1 MAVTDNTALLRA
13 RCKMIKTRQNALK
26 SKEGKDNPEPIPPD
40 PLEAPT
46 PSKLLENSNNFRLFA
61 SQARDILRNISELRN
76 LVLSKRRDYLLCS
89 VGGHFSAYGHSNF
102 ISDYDRRQF
111 DSDSG
116 NAFLWTEFESRQLSM
131 TTVFVAYRLT
141 CFLLDTAM
149 RQCGKLIKSLKS
161 QMASDK
167 TLREDEHKHLQCVI
181 QLLSVYLKEVCR
193 IVAQLR
199 EIHLKKT
206 QNLQRIC
213 RLANL
218 VDLYESNLS
227 AIKVEEEA
235 KIKRVKALEEEFERE
250 ARGDVK
256 DEGWE
261 KLDDE
266 ENVPLILK
274 DDNDQKTKKM
284 LIESELSKVRDD
296 GLRQRNMKTE
306 PMSQFEQEI
315 HFESTNSD
323 HGLTEL
329 SKEEQAQLL
338 AENEE
343 LFIRFAR
350 TNTEIEKIETQMA
363 EIKKLQDTFAEKIF
377 EQEQEIEQ
385 IHVTTSHTLD
395 NLEAANDF
403 IRQAI
408 QNGASRRVIMLFCLI
423 VLTFTLLFLDWYN
436 P

>member
-26 SKEGKDNPEPIPPD
+26 SKEEKDHPEPIPPE
-40 PLEAPT
+40 PTEAPT
-46 PSKLLENSNNFRLFA
+46 PSKLLENSHNFRLFA

-111 DSDSG
+111 DSDS
-116 NAFLWTEFESRQLSM
+116 
-131 TTVFVAYRLT
+131 
-141 CFLLDTAM
+141 DTAM

-161 QMASDK
+161 QMESDK

-181 QLLSVYLKEVCR
+181 QLLSVFLKEVCR

-206 QNLQRIC
+206 QNLQKIC

-250 ARGDVK
+250 AHGGDVK
-256 DEGWE
+256 EEGWE

-266 ENVPLILK
+266 ENVALISK
-274 DDNDQKTKKM
+274 DIKDEKTKKM

-296 GLRQRNMKTE
+296 GLRQ
-306 PMSQFEQEI
+306 
-315 HFESTNSD
+315 
-323 HGLTEL
+323 TEL

-350 TNTEIEKIETQMA
+350 TNTEIEKIETQMT

-408 QNGASRRVIMLFCLI
+408 QNSASRRVIMLFCLI